1 MRFILLLGVI
11 LLAGCSTSPKQ
22 TVNRMAS
29 QASQTA
35 SDTASLVTTG
45 APVEGVDKLN
55 DTPNLGEAVLTPL
68 SDINLRKSEIPYLL
82 ESMENP
88 YIMPA
93 ESSCHKLMVE
103 IDKLNQ
109 LLGKDVDDAD
119 GSKGSMGQTA
129 LNAVSSTVGGL
140 IPFRS
145 LIRRASGAAKYD
157 KEVEKSYRK
166 GVARRGYLKGI
177 AAAKKC

>member
-1 MRFILLLGVI
+1 MKLYFSFLAVAFA
-11 LLAGCSTSPKQ
+11 LAGCSTSPKE
-22 TVNRMAS
+22 TFNRMSS

-35 SDTASLVTTG
+35 SVVTTG
-45 APVEGVDKLN
+45 ASPEGIDNLN
-55 DTPNLGEAVLTPL
+55 DSPNLGEAVLTPL
-68 SDINLRKSEIPYLL
+68 GDINLRKSEIPYLL

-88 YIMPA
+88 YLMPA
-93 ESSCHKLMVE
+93 DSSCDKLMVE
-103 IDKLNQ
+103 IDKLTQ
-109 LLGKDVDDAD
+109 LLGKDVDNTEESD
-119 GSKGSMGQTA
+119 GSMSQTA

-145 LIRRASGAAKYD
+145 LIRQASGAAKYD

-177 AAAKKC
+177 AAAKEC

>member
-1 MRFILLLGVI
+1 
-11 LLAGCSTSPKQ
+11 
-22 TVNRMAS
+22 MAA
-29 QASQTA
+29 QA
-35 SDTASLVTTG
+35 SDTASVVTTG
-45 APVEGVDKLN
+45 APVKGVESLD
-55 DTPNLGEAVLTPL
+55 DTPNFGEAVLTPL
-68 SDINLRKSEIPYLL
+68 SDINLRQSEIPYLL

-88 YIMPA
+88 YLMPA
-93 ESSCHKLMVE
+93 DSSCHKLMVE
-103 IDKLNQ
+103 IDKLTQ
-109 LLGKDVDDAD
+109 LLGNDVDSVD

-145 LIRRASGAAKYD
+145 LIRQASGAAKYD
-157 KEVEKSYRK
+157 KAVEKSYRK

>member
-1 MRFILLLGVI
+1 MRAYLLFSFLV
-11 LLAGCSTSPKQ
+11 LLNAGCSTSPK
-22 TVNRMAS
+22 NAFDRMSS
-29 QASQTA
+29 QA
-35 SDTASLVTTG
+35 SDTASAVTTG
-45 APVEGVDKLN
+45 APVEDINSLR
-55 DTPNLGEAVLTPL
+55 DSPNLGEAVLTPL

-88 YIMPA
+88 YLMPA
-93 ESSCHKLMVE
+93 DSSCDKLMVE
-103 IDKLNQ
+103 IDKLTQ
-109 LLGKDVDDAD
+109 LLGRDVDDLD
-119 GSKGSMGQTA
+119 ESKGSVSQTA

-145 LIRRASGAAKYD
+145 LIRQASGAAKYD

-177 AAAKKC
+177 AAARKC